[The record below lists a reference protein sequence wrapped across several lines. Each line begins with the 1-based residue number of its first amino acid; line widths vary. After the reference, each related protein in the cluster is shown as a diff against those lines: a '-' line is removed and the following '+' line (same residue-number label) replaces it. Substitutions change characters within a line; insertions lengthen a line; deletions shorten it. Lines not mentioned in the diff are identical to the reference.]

1 MNLEKI
7 QILKSSRAMEPI
19 ANPGGPHK
27 GKIWVI
33 KDLKVIMNSTVY

>member
-1 MNLEKI
+1 
-7 QILKSSRAMEPI
+7 MEPM

-33 KDLKVIMNSTVY
+33 KVLNIIMSATVY